1 MPEIDPKPLLP
12 PDYYRRNFV
21 AVIDFVER
29 YYRDLLNGD
38 ELSLIARFRACS
50 IAAQCLYVR
59 MLMRKGKLFRQD
71 QLNYAEIEDTGIAA
85 DELERCK
92 LLAID
97 DLSTRGEET
106 PRAWLDLLRK
116 HELAQLTDKP
126 LRLSREQLLAD
137 ASALAGAD
145 IAKYFSGLSR
155 VFQLLGNEEVDVI
168 TLLFFANTRQTLAE
182 FVIRDLGIMRYETYE
197 IDQQSRF
204 FRSRSEIDDYRL
216 CAKLRDAWE
225 EGSIDE
231 PLHVLAELPHATTH
245 PHLKRRVDRLA
256 VHLLREIERRV
267 EPALALQHYQQ
278 WPVRDTFER
287 IARLHEKCGDAHAA
301 YTVCEQMIASQLLDR
316 ETEFIKKFSR
326 KLAKS
331 IDRIALLGDF
341 DYRPPT
347 RLVALPFD
355 EALPVEIIC
364 QQHLTQEADCF
375 YVENGLFNALFGLT
389 FWPAIFANVPAA
401 FVNSF
406 QLAPKDIYDREF
418 RSRRSALI
426 DDLLAIGADD
436 ARSATH
442 MLDVYRSKFGI
453 GNNFVNWQLIDEE
466 LLQLALQRIP
476 AVHRVAIFE
485 RMLQDLGNRCSGFPD
500 LIVFDE
506 TGYRLVEVK
515 GPRDTL
521 QDNQLSWMRHFA
533 QHGIAHEVLHV
544 RWQE

>member
-1 MPEIDPKPLLP
+1 MSEIAPTPVLP
-12 PDYYRRNFV
+12 VDYYRRNFV
-21 AVIDFVER
+21 TAIDFVER
-29 YYRDLLNGD
+29 YYRDLLNKD
-38 ELSLIARFRACS
+38 ELSLIARFRVCS
-50 IAAQCLYVR
+50 IEAQCLYVR
-59 MLMRKGKLFRQD
+59 MLMRKGELFRQD
-71 QLNYAEIEDTGIAA
+71 QLNYAEIEDAGAAA

-92 LLAID
+92 LIAID
-97 DLSTRGEET
+97 AFGGASDKLLQ
-106 PRAWLDLLRK
+106 AWLNLLRK
-116 HELAQLTDKP
+116 HELAQLTGKP
-126 LRLSREQLLAD
+126 LRLSRGQLLAE
-137 ASALAGAD
+137 AGALDRAD
-145 IAKYFSGLSR
+145 IARHFSGLSR
-155 VFQLLGNEEVDVI
+155 VFQLLGNDEVDVI

-182 FVIRDLGIMRYETYE
+182 FVIRDLGIMRYEAYE

-204 FRSRSEIDDYRL
+204 FRSRAEIDDYRL

-231 PLHVLAELPHATTH
+231 PLQVLTALPHSTTH

-256 VHLLREIERRV
+256 AHLLREIERRV
-267 EPALALQHYQQ
+267 EPTLALQHYQQ
-278 WPVRDTFER
+278 WQIRDTFER

-301 YTVCEQMIASQLLDR
+301 YALCEQIIASQLLDR
-316 ETEFIKKFSR
+316 EAEFIKKFSR

-331 IDRIALLGDF
+331 INRTALLGDF
-341 DYRPPT
+341 DYRPPI
-347 RLVALPFD
+347 RLITLPFD
-355 EALPVEIIC
+355 EELSVEIIC
-364 QQHLTQEADCF
+364 QQHLMQDADCF

-426 DDLLAIGADD
+426 DDLLAISADD
-436 ARSATH
+436 ARSAAH
-442 MLDVYRSKFGI
+442 MLDVYHKKFGI
-453 GNNFVNWQLIDEE
+453 DNSFVSWQLLDEA

-476 AVHRVAIFE
+476 AAHRVAIFD

-515 GPRDTL
+515 GPGDTL
-521 QDNQLSWMRHFA
+521 QDNQLSWMRYFA